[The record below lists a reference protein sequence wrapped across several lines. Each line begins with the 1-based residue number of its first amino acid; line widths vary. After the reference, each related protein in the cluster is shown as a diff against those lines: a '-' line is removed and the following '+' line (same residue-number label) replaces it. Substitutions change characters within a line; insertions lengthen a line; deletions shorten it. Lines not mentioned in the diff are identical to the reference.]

1 MRITVYWVTRNP
13 DVIVRIRKKFNI
25 PSYTSVNYETE
36 CEIKNEDFPLLEE
49 TERRGFIRI
58 RNKNTR
64 LCKEQTNNTI
74 TNIVFVLT
82 DVLETNL
89 LEMQQQYKKEGFE
102 LRHDS
107 KRNFN
112 TVIAAIKR
120 LKSDVNHCSE
130 STQENFGND
139 SDMVNAM
146 LLTLIDRCG
155 DDDNLAYKMYEY
167 IKSFPS
173 KLNLDLDLDNAFSHL
188 FKKEKL

>member
-1 MRITVYWVTRNP
+1 MQGT
-13 DVIVRIRKKFNI
+13 DK
-25 PSYTSVNYETE
+25 
-36 CEIKNEDFPLLEE
+36 L
-49 TERRGFIRI
+49 
-58 RNKNTR
+58 
-64 LCKEQTNNTI
+64 NTI

-112 TVIAAIKR
+112 TAIAAIKR

-130 STQENFGND
+130 STQENFDND

-155 DDDNLAYKMYEY
+155 DASGCRYLRSNGKRRR
-167 IKSFPS
+167 
-173 KLNLDLDLDNAFSHL
+173 
-188 FKKEKL
+188 

>member
-64 LCKEQTNNTI
+64 LCTDKLNTI

-120 LKSDVNHCSE
+120 LKSDVNHCSK

>member
-1 MRITVYWVTRNP
+1 MQGT
-13 DVIVRIRKKFNI
+13 DK
-25 PSYTSVNYETE
+25 
-36 CEIKNEDFPLLEE
+36 L
-49 TERRGFIRI
+49 
-58 RNKNTR
+58 
-64 LCKEQTNNTI
+64 NTI

-82 DVLETNL
+82 DV

-112 TVIAAIKR
+112 TAIAAIKR

-130 STQENFGND
+130 STLENFGND

-155 DDDNLAYKMYEY
+155 DDDNLAYKMYD
-167 IKSFPS
+167 FPVQTES
-173 KLNLDLDLDNAFSHL
+173 RLGFG
-188 FKKEKL
+188 

>member
-1 MRITVYWVTRNP
+1 MQGT
-13 DVIVRIRKKFNI
+13 DK
-25 PSYTSVNYETE
+25 
-36 CEIKNEDFPLLEE
+36 L
-49 TERRGFIRI
+49 
-58 RNKNTR
+58 
-64 LCKEQTNNTI
+64 NTI

-82 DVLETNL
+82 DILETNL

-112 TVIAAIKR
+112 TAIAAIKR

-146 LLTLIDRCG
+146 LLTLIVTPYVGVWIETDILPEDRVRQYGCA
-155 DDDNLAYKMYEY
+155 L
-167 IKSFPS
+167 
-173 KLNLDLDLDNAFSHL
+173 
-188 FKKEKL
+188 

>member
-1 MRITVYWVTRNP
+1 MQGT
-13 DVIVRIRKKFNI
+13 DK
-25 PSYTSVNYETE
+25 
-36 CEIKNEDFPLLEE
+36 L
-49 TERRGFIRI
+49 
-58 RNKNTR
+58 
-64 LCKEQTNNTI
+64 NTI

-112 TVIAAIKR
+112 TAIAAIKR
-120 LKSDVNHCSE
+120 LKRDVDHCSS
-130 STQENFGND
+130 STQENYGND
-139 SDMVNAM
+139 ADMINAM

-155 DDDNLAYKMYEY
+155 DDDEFAFKLFNY

-173 KLNLDLDLDNAFSHL
+173 KLNLELDLDDAFSHL
-188 FKKEKL
+188 FRKGKKK

>member
-1 MRITVYWVTRNP
+1 MQGTDKLN
-13 DVIVRIRKKFNI
+13 
-25 PSYTSVNYETE
+25 S
-36 CEIKNEDFPLLEE
+36 
-49 TERRGFIRI
+49 
-58 RNKNTR
+58 
-64 LCKEQTNNTI
+64 I

-112 TVIAAIKR
+112 TAIAAIKR
-120 LKSDVNHCSE
+120 LKRNLDHCSANA
-130 STQENFGND
+130 QENYGND
-139 SDMVNAM
+139 ADMINAM

-155 DDDNLAYKMYEY
+155 DDDEFAFKLFNY

-173 KLNLDLDLDNAFSHL
+173 KLNLELDLDDAFSHL
-188 FKKEKL
+188 FVKEELHSI

>member
-1 MRITVYWVTRNP
+1 MQGT
-13 DVIVRIRKKFNI
+13 DK
-25 PSYTSVNYETE
+25 
-36 CEIKNEDFPLLEE
+36 L
-49 TERRGFIRI
+49 
-58 RNKNTR
+58 
-64 LCKEQTNNTI
+64 NTI

-112 TVIAAIKR
+112 TAIAAIKR

-146 LLTLIDRCG
+146 LLTLIDSCDRWQRKFNG
-155 DDDNLAYKMYEY
+155 KNNSEPVQTESRLG
-167 IKSFPS
+167 FG
-173 KLNLDLDLDNAFSHL
+173 
-188 FKKEKL
+188 

>member
-1 MRITVYWVTRNP
+1 MQGT
-13 DVIVRIRKKFNI
+13 DK
-25 PSYTSVNYETE
+25 
-36 CEIKNEDFPLLEE
+36 L
-49 TERRGFIRI
+49 
-58 RNKNTR
+58 
-64 LCKEQTNNTI
+64 NTI

-112 TVIAAIKR
+112 TAIAAIKR

-130 STQENFGND
+130 STQKNFGND

>member
-1 MRITVYWVTRNP
+1 MQGT
-13 DVIVRIRKKFNI
+13 DK
-25 PSYTSVNYETE
+25 
-36 CEIKNEDFPLLEE
+36 L
-49 TERRGFIRI
+49 
-58 RNKNTR
+58 
-64 LCKEQTNNTI
+64 NTI

-146 LLTLIDRCG
+146 LLTLIETDAVMMTTSLIRCT
-155 DDDNLAYKMYEY
+155 NT
-167 IKSFPS
+167 
-173 KLNLDLDLDNAFSHL
+173 LNLSRPN
-188 FKKEKL
+188 

>member
-1 MRITVYWVTRNP
+1 MN
-13 DVIVRIRKKFNI
+13 
-25 PSYTSVNYETE
+25 
-36 CEIKNEDFPLLEE
+36 C
-49 TERRGFIRI
+49 G
-58 RNKNTR
+58 
-64 LCKEQTNNTI
+64 TI
-74 TNIVFVLT
+74 
-82 DVLETNL
+82 
-89 LEMQQQYKKEGFE
+89 Q
-102 LRHDS
+102 

-112 TVIAAIKR
+112 TAIAAIKR

-188 FKKEKL
+188 FRKEKSTKE

>member
-1 MRITVYWVTRNP
+1 MQ
-13 DVIVRIRKKFNI
+13 
-25 PSYTSVNYETE
+25 ETTQ
-36 CEIKNEDFPLLEE
+36 L
-49 TERRGFIRI
+49 
-58 RNKNTR
+58 NT
-64 LCKEQTNNTI
+64 L

-112 TVIAAIKR
+112 TAIAAIKR

-167 IKSFPS
+167 IKYFPY

-188 FKKEKL
+188 FRKEKLKKE

>member
-1 MRITVYWVTRNP
+1 MQ
-13 DVIVRIRKKFNI
+13 
-25 PSYTSVNYETE
+25 ETTQ
-36 CEIKNEDFPLLEE
+36 L
-49 TERRGFIRI
+49 
-58 RNKNTR
+58 NT
-64 LCKEQTNNTI
+64 L

-112 TVIAAIKR
+112 TAIAAIKR

-155 DDDNLAYKMYEY
+155 DDEFPPSIFYEFEGN
-167 IKSFPS
+167 KDDGFDTPRE
-173 KLNLDLDLDNAFSHL
+173 AFAALIDKVSGKGTWESNPYVFVYEFEL
-188 FKKEKL
+188 ID

>member
-1 MRITVYWVTRNP
+1 MQGT
-13 DVIVRIRKKFNI
+13 DK
-25 PSYTSVNYETE
+25 
-36 CEIKNEDFPLLEE
+36 L
-49 TERRGFIRI
+49 
-58 RNKNTR
+58 
-64 LCKEQTNNTI
+64 NTI
-74 TNIVFVLT
+74 TKIVFVLT

-112 TVIAAIKR
+112 TAIAAIKR

-188 FKKEKL
+188 FKKGEVMKSQKNILKSIEGLSDIELFVIDLFCGAGGLSEGVEEARLDGNRCGKVVCCVKP